1 MSRLNVVTST
11 NDFTCYTKSQATVVG
26 FACVLAA
33 IIALAIIGCV
43 LTLCAPS
50 IFWSGCFSCAVVPTD
65 KEAIQCECF
74 ITQELAVRV
83 FERILRDFERAYGD
97 YFSTWE
103 LLEGVMERLRN
114 RMVRSMVVRNR
125 SAEKH

>member
-1 MSRLNVVTST
+1 MR
-11 NDFTCYTKSQATVVG
+11 G
-26 FACVLAA
+26 FHNARASSEGV
-33 IIALAIIGCV
+33 
-43 LTLCAPS
+43 
-50 IFWSGCFSCAVVPTD
+50 
-65 KEAIQCECF
+65 
-74 ITQELAVRV
+74 
-83 FERILRDFERAYGD
+83 ERMLRDFERAYGD